1 MQEIMYN
8 QSSILIV
15 TVLFITLVLAMEV
28 GYRLGRRTQ
37 ARTDA
42 EAKSHINAIQASL
55 LGVLALMLGFTFS
68 LSLQRYDSRSLAV
81 VDEANAIGTAFLRSH
96 LLPPPVRGE
105 VQRMLR
111 DYVDVRVEE
120 SMVPLSDEAKR
131 HILLAQ
137 AAQNQNDLWRYAM
150 QAVEE
155 DDRPT
160 TTGLFIQSLNELID
174 SYGRRNAALNRHIPE
189 IVLFLLFG
197 TFIMT
202 WGIVG
207 YGAGVTGHRP
217 PFVAYIML
225 LLVVLLILIIIDLD
239 RPRRGLIEINHTSL
253 TELQS
258 AIQSAQD
265 EGGQE

>member
-1 MQEIMYN
+1 MREIMYN

-37 ARTDA
+37 ARADA
-42 EAKSHINAIQASL
+42 EARSHVNAIQASL

-81 VDEANAIGTAFLRSH
+81 VDEANAIGTAYLRAQ
-96 LLPPPVRGE
+96 LLPPSVRGE
-105 VQRMLR
+105 VQRVLR
-111 DYVDVRVEE
+111 DYVDARVEE
-120 SMVPLSDEAKR
+120 SEVPLSEDAKR
-131 HILLAQ
+131 QALLAE
-137 AAQNQNDLWRYAM
+137 AAQRQNTLWRYAV

-160 TTGLFIQSLNELID
+160 TTGLYIQALNELID

-207 YGAGVTGHRP
+207 YAVGVTGHRP
-217 PFVAYIML
+217 SFVAYIML

-239 RPRRGLIEINHTSL
+239 RPRRGLIQSNYTSL

-258 AIQSAQD
+258 AIQAAQD
-265 EGGQE
+265 EDSQE